1 MEWILVGFN
10 IETGAGDDV
19 VLGGYGSD
27 YVDTQGGADTIFTGD
42 GEDIIK
48 ISGDSGGGLVTIDAG
63 FGSDSIIID
72 GFSGEAE
79 LIAGGGEDTLTI
91 VGGYDDL
98 VMSNT
103 DLVLNISGSSI
114 IIKDQLVDDGTGNLV
129 FNENGGIGLIV
140 SVEEDENGDLVDT
153 AVALDPT
160 VEGDLGLIL
169 LTDGDDQYATPYDSP
184 NDFQISGFAGNDTI
198 LGGMFD
204 DVIYGGDGDDML
216 AGSDGD
222 DQIYGGTGSDI
233 IDGGFGTDTL
243 IGGEDSDIYMID
255 IMHSDGNEDVIVETQ
270 GESDKLF
277 VIGTTADGMFGQIQ
291 SDGNLYLNFGSVF
304 SYYEPDY
311 GDDPNA
317 IIHPNYTE
325 GYPTDGYPNGD
336 EYPTDGYPY

>member
-1 MEWILVGFN
+1 
-10 IETGAGDDV
+10 
-19 VLGGYGSD
+19 
-27 YVDTQGGADTIFTGD
+27 
-42 GEDIIK
+42 
-48 ISGDSGGGLVTIDAG
+48 
-63 FGSDSIIID
+63 
-72 GFSGEAE
+72 
-79 LIAGGGEDTLTI
+79 
-91 VGGYDDL
+91 
-98 VMSNT
+98 MSNT

-291 SDGNLYLNFGSVF
+291 SDGNLYLNFESVF

-325 GYPTDGYPNGD
+325 GYPTDGYLNGDEYPTDGYSTDGYPTDGYPNGDGDPTDGYPNGD
-336 EYPTDGYPY
+336 EYPTDGYPTDGYPNGDEYPADGYPNADGNPED